1 MKEYKA
7 KFKNDNVIIDLEENT
22 FRIHY
27 VKNLV
32 ELENS
37 IIDKIPSIFGVN
49 KIENEDDIIK
59 YEDISEIKTNIPLL
73 GYSKI
78 FFLKETRIFYEFE
91 GLHKNEV
98 KEIEQF
104 IKGYI
109 LAERKR
115 VTELQ
120 ELQLKEEQKKKN
132 QLLELQLRKQQIRL
146 KELQKSEEKE
156 QHKRALQNL
165 MVLLKNL
172 KQNKSV
178 GGNETRG
185 SKIITS
191 AYPPPPPVFS
201 YYAMIE
207 NKQQGPY
214 NKIQFKRLVDNNL
227 INKASL
233 VWKEGMSKWEKAKEV
248 EDMEE
253 FFTQENPNTPPI
265 LPAGP
270 ASPPP
275 PPISY

>member
-7 KFKNDNVIIDLEENT
+7 KLKNDNVIIDLEENT

-49 KIENEDDIIK
+49 KIENDDEIIK
-59 YEDISEIKTNIPLL
+59 YEDISEIKTNTPLL

-78 FFLKETRIFYEFE
+78 SFLQMNIIFYEFE

-104 IKGYI
+104 IKDSVI
-109 LAERKR
+109 NNEKKSAEAR
-115 VTELQ
+115 E
-120 ELQLKEEQKKKN
+120 KEKN
-132 QLLELQLRKQQIRL
+132 RLLELK
-146 KELQKSEEKE
+146 KLQEEVQKNRDLQYTKE
-156 QHKRALQNL
+156 QVKTQNNTNDDDEKGE
-165 MVLLKNL
+165 KN
-172 KQNKSV
+172 KKEISV
-178 GGNETRG
+178 
-185 SKIITS
+185 S
-191 AYPPPPPVFS
+191 PPPPPVFG

-265 LPAGP
+265 PPAGP
-270 ASPPP
+270 ATPPP
-275 PPISY
+275 PVS